1 MDESYATGLV
11 RGWSSEDRGNAQ
23 RERDRANAATVR
35 NLLKLTVSKS
45 GPPEALKL
53 GTSDTHR
60 AIIERSRCNLGCSTD
75 M

>member
-1 MDESYATGLV
+1 VGT
-11 RGWSSEDRGNAQ
+11 GNAQ
-23 RERDRANAATVR
+23 RERDRANAASVR
-35 NLLKLTVSKS
+35 NVNLLKPTVSKS

-60 AIIERSRCNLGCSTD
+60 AIIERSRCSLGCSTD